1 MTLSRG
7 EPPGVAARA
16 SQFLIRWRGRLLEAA
31 RLGPVLDVACGDGR
45 NGLHLAW
52 FGARVVMLD
61 RSEEAL
67 AGLKELGRPE
77 NALFARMDL
86 ETQDPPSFGDGLFG
100 AVLVFRYL
108 HRPLVPALKACLK
121 PGGVFV
127 WETFLEGQEAYGK
140 PRNPEHLLQKGEL
153 AAWFSDFQVLELFEG
168 VLDDPPRI
176 MGRAACVKN
185 LPVASRPGP

>member
-1 MTLSRG
+1 MIPPRG

-16 SQFLIRWRGRLLEAA
+16 SEFLARWRGRLLEAA

-67 AGLKELGRPE
+67 AGLEAMGRPA
-77 NALFARMDL
+77 NASFARMDL
-86 ETQDPPSFGDGLFG
+86 ETPDPPSFGNGLFG
-100 AVLVFRYL
+100 AALVFRYL

-121 PGGVFV
+121 PGGMLV

-140 PRNPEHLLQKGEL
+140 PRNPDHLLRKGEL
-153 AAWFSDFQVLELFEG
+153 ASWFKDFQVLELFEG
-168 VLDDPPRI
+168 RLDDPPRV
-176 MGRAACVKN
+176 MGRVACVKK